1 MKMNVLL
8 TFYPFMFPSIPPLN
22 QYQTERNYCD
32 MVDWFVF
39 SDRCRRIGVR
49 EETFAVF
56 GRGQSC
62 LFVGSFI

>member
-1 MKMNVLL
+1 
-8 TFYPFMFPSIPPLN
+8 
-22 QYQTERNYCD
+22 

-39 SDRCRRIGVR
+39 SDRCRRIGVW